1 MAYEQLR
8 GEKSNDKN
16 DIYGLGVVLLECM
29 TRKRI
34 QDIAPRDQDD
44 KRDLSQ
50 KLRLIPQQFEKSLT
64 NLLKSCLIRHSQRAT
79 SFQVIRLQFQT
90 NVLFTA

>member
-8 GEKSNDKN
+8 GEKSNYKN

-29 TRKRI
+29 TKKRI
-34 QDIAPRDQDD
+34 QDIAPRDQVD

-50 KLRLIPQQFEKSLT
+50 KLRLIPKQFEKSLT
-64 NLLKSCLIRHSQRAT
+64 NLIESCLICHSQRAT
-79 SFQVIRLQFQT
+79 SFQVCNFRPMLF
-90 NVLFTA
+90 FTA

>member
-29 TRKRI
+29 TKKRI
-34 QDIAPRDQDD
+34 QDIAPRDQDN

-50 KLRLIPQQFEKSLT
+50 KLRLIPKQFDKSLT
-64 NLLKSCLIRHSQRAT
+64 SLVKSCLIRHSQRAT
-79 SFQVIRLQFQT
+79 SFQVIQL
-90 NVLFTA
+90 

>member
-29 TRKRI
+29 TKKRI
-34 QDIAPRDQDD
+34 QDIAPRDQDN

-50 KLRLIPQQFEKSLT
+50 KLRLIPKQFVKSFT
-64 NLLKSCLIRHSQRAT
+64 NLVKSCLIRHSQRAT
-79 SFQVIRLQFQT
+79 SFQVIQL
-90 NVLFTA
+90 

>member
-79 SFQVIRLQFQT
+79 SFQVIHL
-90 NVLFTA
+90 

>member
-79 SFQVIRLQFQT
+79 SFQVIRL
-90 NVLFTA
+90 